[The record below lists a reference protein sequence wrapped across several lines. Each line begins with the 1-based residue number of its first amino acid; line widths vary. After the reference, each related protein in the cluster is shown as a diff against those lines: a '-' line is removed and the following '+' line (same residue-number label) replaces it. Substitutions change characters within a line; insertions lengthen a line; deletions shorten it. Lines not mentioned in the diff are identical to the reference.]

1 MTIAMSPGLPVDHFV
16 TAQDGLR
23 LHLVEY
29 GERTAPGLPVVC
41 LPGLARTAADFAELA
56 TALAD
61 DPGRP
66 RRVLALDYRGR
77 GMSDHD
83 RDPANYAIPVELG
96 DVLAVLAA
104 RAVERAVLVGTS
116 RGGLIAMAL
125 AAVRPTVRAGVVLND
140 IGPVIEPQGL
150 MRIKGYVGKLPQ
162 PRDVEDGAE
171 ILRRLFGAQFPKLT
185 DADWLSWA
193 RKTWREHDGRMI
205 SAYDPRLAQAL
216 AAIDPEHPLP
226 PMWQQFDAL
235 AAAPLMVIR
244 GANSDILSAATLEAM
259 KTRRDDMTVV
269 EVADQGH
276 APLLA
281 EPDTIAPIV
290 AFVRGCED
298 RTRG

>member
-1 MTIAMSPGLPVDHFV
+1 MSPRLPADHTV

-41 LPGLARTAADFAELA
+41 LPGLARTAVDFTELA
-56 TALAD
+56 AVLAD
-61 DPGRP
+61 DPDRR

-77 GMSDHD
+77 GLSDHD

-96 DVLAVLAA
+96 DVLAVLTA
-104 RAVERAVLVGTS
+104 RAIERAVLVGTS

-125 AAVRPTVRAGVVLND
+125 GAVRPAILAGVVLND

-162 PRDVEDGAE
+162 PRDLADGADM
-171 ILRRLFGAQFPKLT
+171 LRRLFGGQFPKLD
-185 DADWLSWA
+185 DADWLGWA
-193 RKTWREHDGRMI
+193 RKTWREHDGRLV
-205 SAYDPRLAQAL
+205 ATYDPRLSRAL

-226 PMWQQFDAL
+226 PMWEQFDAL
-235 AAAPLMVIR
+235 AGIPLMVIR
-244 GANSDILSAATLEAM
+244 GANSDLLSTATLEAM
-259 KTRRDDMTVV
+259 KARRDDMSVL
-269 EVADQGH
+269 EIPDQGH

-281 EPDTIAPIV
+281 EPDTVARIA
-290 AFVRGCED
+290 AFVRECED
-298 RTRG
+298 RARG